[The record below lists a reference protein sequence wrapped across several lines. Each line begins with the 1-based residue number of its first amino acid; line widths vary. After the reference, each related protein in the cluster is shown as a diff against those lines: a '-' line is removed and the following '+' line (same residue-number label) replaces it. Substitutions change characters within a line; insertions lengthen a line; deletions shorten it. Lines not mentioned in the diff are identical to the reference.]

1 MNNSFAPI
9 QTRPLSADTAVLR
22 CDGVLAPRVTPES
35 PADRA
40 MTDLRKVPAVTATAE
55 MQADE
60 ALQRMIH
67 AGVRLLL
74 VVDGRDSVKGVV
86 TARDIMGERPVKAAQ
101 DEGIPRDAVQVKHV
115 MSKVSELEAINLD
128 KVEHSRVGDVVE
140 TLKKSGRQHAL
151 VVTSLDGGGEAVCG
165 LFSATQ
171 VGRQLGVEVSPEGP
185 AQTFAEL
192 ERSLAS

>member
-40 MTDLRKVPAVTATAE
+40 MTDLRKVPAVTTMAD
-55 MQADE
+55 MRADE

-74 VVDGRDSVKGVV
+74 VVDAQDSVKGVV
-86 TARDIMGERPVKAAQ
+86 TARDIMGEGPVRAAQ
-101 DEGIPRDAVQVKHV
+101 EEGIPRDAVEVKHV
-115 MSKVSELEAINLD
+115 MSKVSELEAMDLD
-128 KVEHSRVGDVVE
+128 KVEHSRVGDVVR

-151 VVTSLDGGGEAVCG
+151 VVMRRDDGSEAVCG

-185 AQTFAEL
+185 AQSFAEL